1 MPCRSWSERRTSSST
16 ASTRPTIP
24 TYIAAHLAQH
34 GIEAEAHH
42 TVSKVPEAE
51 TAVFGSRSLS
61 TGDLLLS
68 AASDFS
74 ADLIVMGAYAHSRI
88 RELVLGG
95 TTRNIL
101 EHMTV
106 PVLMSH

>member
-1 MPCRSWSERRTSSST
+1 
-16 ASTRPTIP
+16 
-24 TYIAAHLAQH
+24 
-34 GIEAEAHH
+34 
-42 TVSKVPEAE
+42 
-51 TAVFGSRSLS
+51 
-61 TGDLLLS
+61 
-68 AASDFS
+68 
-74 ADLIVMGAYAHSRI
+74 MGAYAHSRI